1 MMYKQIHQNVVKQLN
16 NNKNIKLTFSNL
28 LHNYNNNNNNNPLP
42 LCNTI
47 ITKKTFV
54 TTTRLSNNVDD
65 QNDSLNYLDEDPN
78 KSSKVQ
84 RFIRR
89 ETRKLEKNL
98 YDTFNYQNVI
108 LKEMNSRLFE
118 NLISVPEKVGR
129 YMYYDKF
136 QHPDDNFPTYCRC
149 NEENF
154 KNDVNDIVASSNIDE
169 QIVLNVNQIGD
180 IKI

>member
-28 LHNYNNNNNNNPLP
+28 LQNYNNNNNNNNPLP

-89 ETRKLEKNL
+89 ETTKLEKNL

-108 LKEMNSRLFE
+108 NKFHLFQ
-118 NLISVPEKVGR
+118 LL
-129 YMYYDKF
+129 YF
-136 QHPDDNFPTYCRC
+136 
-149 NEENF
+149 
-154 KNDVNDIVASSNIDE
+154 
-169 QIVLNVNQIGD
+169 
-180 IKI
+180 